1 MAFDKHNLV
10 GVGEQ
15 TNRRSFLSG
24 VAGTGL
30 VATAGGTVVSPVPPP
45 YPYAA
50 GDLGGYVPG
59 SPRDFSLRNV
69 TILDG
74 DGSKRSAGVRVE
86 GGKIVEVGE
95 LKSGDDLGGS
105 ILFPGFFD
113 GGTPIGLWEVDL
125 EAATHDESESS
136 DAMVPAASVLDAYN
150 ALSVVI
156 PVARR
161 QGVLGAL
168 CTPMGGLVSG
178 QAAWMRF
185 AGDRTSDATMA
196 GSAGLMVNLGR
207 GGTGGLPNQPKSRMG
222 VMMKLRDVL
231 DAHKLPDD
239 PHAGCSAAE
248 KAAKKC
254 ESNLCK
260 KGKSAA
266 TKGEKPAEFTRAQ
279 QVWHQVRRRELKL
292 ILSAN
297 RADDILSGVALAKEY
312 GLDVVLMGISE
323 GHLVAKDI
331 ADAGIP
337 AIVGPITTQP
347 SGWDSLHTKYENA
360 AILHAA
366 GVPLILRAGTPHNLR
381 ELPTETVVA
390 VAHGLPY
397 EAAIAA
403 SCGYNAA
410 KIWKQLPIGA
420 IRVGAAATFVVAN
433 GDPIQP
439 RTRMSRAWIGGK
451 EVSLRSRQVDLFERF
466 RSLW

>member
-1 MAFDKHNLV
+1 MAFDKHIFV
-10 GVGEQ
+10 GGDEKS
-15 TNRRSFLSG
+15 TRRSFLSG
-24 VAGTGL
+24 VVGTGL
-30 VATAGGTVVSPVPPP
+30 VATSGGTVVSPVPPP

-59 SPRDFSLRNV
+59 SQQSFSLRNG

-74 DGSKRSAGVRVE
+74 DGSKRAGGVRVE
-86 GGKIVEVGE
+86 AGKIVEIGE
-95 LKSGDDLGGS
+95 LKSGDDLGGA

-113 GGTPIGLWEVDL
+113 GGTPVGLWEVDL
-125 EAATHDESESS
+125 EATTHDESESS

-168 CTPMGGLVSG
+168 CTPIGGLVSG

-185 AGDRTSDATMA
+185 AGDRTSEATMV

-222 VMMKLRDVL
+222 VMMKLREVL

-239 PHAGCSAAE
+239 PHAGCTEAE
-248 KAAKKC
+248 KSAKKC

-260 KGKSAA
+260 KGKAS
-266 TKGEKPAEFTRAQ
+266 KGEKPPEFTRAQ
-279 QVWHQVRRRELKL
+279 KVWHQVRRRELKL
-292 ILSAN
+292 ILAAN
-297 RADDILSGVALAKEY
+297 RADDILSGIALAKEY
-312 GLDVVLMGISE
+312 DLDVALMGIAE

-331 ADAGIP
+331 AEAGIP
-337 AIVGPITTQP
+337 AIVGPITIQP
-347 SGWDSLHTKYENA
+347 SGWDSFHAKYENA

-381 ELPTETVVA
+381 ELPTETGVA

-410 KIWKQLPIGA
+410 KVWKQLPIGS
-420 IRVGAAATFVVAN
+420 IRVGASATFVVAN

-439 RTRMSRAWIGGK
+439 RTRMSRAWIAGR
-451 EVSLRSRQVDLFERF
+451 EVSLRSRQIDLFERF

>member
-1 MAFDKHNLV
+1 MAFDKPAV
-10 GVGEQ
+10 AK
-15 TNRRSFLSG
+15 TSRRSFLSG

-30 VATAGGTVVSPVPPP
+30 VATSGGTVVSPVPPP
-45 YPYAA
+45 YAYAP

-59 SPRDFSLRNV
+59 SPRDFSIRNV
-69 TILDG
+69 TVLDG
-74 DGSKRSAGVRVE
+74 DGSRRSAGVRVE
-86 GGKIVEVGE
+86 AGKIVEVGE
-95 LKSGDDLGGS
+95 LKSGEDMGGS

-125 EAATHDESESS
+125 EATTHDESEST
-136 DAMVPAASVLDAYN
+136 DAMVPTANVLDAYN

-168 CTPMGGLVSG
+168 CTPIGGLVSG
-178 QAAWMRF
+178 QAAWMQL
-185 AGDRTSDATMA
+185 AGDRTAEATMA

-239 PHAGCSAAE
+239 SHSECSAGE

-260 KGKSAA
+260 KGKA
-266 TKGEKPAEFTRAQ
+266 TKGEKPPEYTRAQ
-279 QVWHQVRRRELKL
+279 KVWHQVRRGELKL
-292 ILSAN
+292 ILSAS
-297 RADDILSGVALAKEY
+297 RVDDILSGLALAKEY
-312 GLDVVLMGISE
+312 SLDVVLMGIAE

-347 SGWDSLHTKYENA
+347 SGWDALHSRYENA
-360 AILHAA
+360 AILHKA
-366 GVPLILRAGTPHNLR
+366 GVQLILRAGTPHNLR

-390 VAHGLPY
+390 VANGLPY

-403 SCGYNAA
+403 ACGHNAA
-410 KIWKQLPIGA
+410 KVWKQLPIGA
-420 IRVGAAATFVVAN
+420 IKVGAPATFVVAN

-439 RTRMSRAWIGGK
+439 RTRMSRAWIGGR

-466 RSLW
+466 RNLW